1 MDFRDKMLKKFIC
14 PLTQDHIEILD
25 FNPPEADDS
34 KLYPAM
40 INDNQLVVL
49 KMTGVDS
56 NVLDSDTSLLKI
68 NKFKFNIC
76 EGVLETELLSL
87 TEHQNSSDINTI
99 VYIEKHGQQV
109 VYR

>member
-1 MDFRDKMLKKFIC
+1 MLTKFIC
-14 PLTQDHIEILD
+14 PITQDHIEILD
-25 FNPPEADDS
+25 YDPPEADES
-34 KLYPAM
+34 KLYPAL

-87 TEHQNSSDINTI
+87 TEHQNSSDINSF
-99 VYIEKHGQQV
+99 VYIEKLGQQV

>member
-1 MDFRDKMLKKFIC
+1 MLKKFTC

-25 FNPPEADDS
+25 FDPPEADDS
-34 KLYPAM
+34 KLYPAL
-40 INDNQLVVL
+40 INDNQLAVI
-49 KMTGVDS
+49 KMTGVYRDA
-56 NVLDSDTSLLKI
+56 LDSDTSLLKI

-87 TEHQNSSDINTI
+87 TEHQNSLDINTI

>member
-1 MDFRDKMLKKFIC
+1 MDFRDTMLKKFTC

-25 FNPPEADDS
+25 FNPPEADES

-40 INDNQLVVL
+40 INDNQLLVL
-49 KMTGVDS
+49 KMTGVSRD
-56 NVLDSDTSLLKI
+56 VLDSVSVY
-68 NKFKFNIC
+68 NIC

-87 TEHQNSSDINTI
+87 TEHQNSLDINTI
-99 VYIEKHGQQV
+99 VYIEKLGQQV